1 MDTTLQQKMA
11 EAPAE
16 FAAAGL
22 LALSALQPTTREVGG
37 RTFMFW
43 PDGKGGYTA
52 SEVQDVDGHGNLTKA
67 PDRIVSDV
75 TLQTEESLVTYALD
89 FRTPASR
96 LFADIDGNR
105 LVAVLDYA
113 QGRHD
118 AHSGKASDD
127 TYTGVGGFNGHV
139 ATLALP
145 FSEEWKTWTG
155 QSGKLLSPVDF
166 ARFVLE
172 NQPDF
177 VSPDHATLMEMAGD
191 LRAARSVKFT
201 GSVNMN
207 SQNESFEYTDTTDVN
222 RRDNLEVPSG
232 FTIRIPVYFGGEK
245 VELHAQLRHE
255 VTGEGR
261 LTIGYKLLR
270 AENVRQDT
278 FQRLVGG
285 VSERSGLPAVYGKV
299 AASKPADA
307 GAFVR
312 RMAASY

>member
-1 MDTTLQQKMA
+1 MDKTLQDRMA

-22 LALSALQPTTREVGG
+22 LALSSLQPITREVAG
-37 RTFMFW
+37 RAFMFW
-43 PDGKGGYTA
+43 PDGKGGFA
-52 SEVQDVDGHGNLTKA
+52 AAEVQDVDAHGLLKA
-67 PDRIVSDV
+67 EPERIAGDV
-75 TLQTEESLVTYALD
+75 TLQTQESLVTYALD
-89 FRTPASR
+89 YRTPASR

-118 AHSGKASDD
+118 AHAAKSSDE
-127 TYTGVGGFNGHV
+127 TYTGKGGFSAHV
-139 ATLALP
+139 ATLQLP

-177 VSPDHATLMEMAGD
+177 VSPDHATLMEMASD

-201 GSVNMN
+201 GGVNMN
-207 SQNESFEYTDTTDVN
+207 SQNESFEYEDRTDVN
-222 RRDNLEVPSG
+222 RKDNLEVPSG

-245 VELHAQLRHE
+245 TELQAQLRHE
-255 VTGEGR
+255 LASEGR

-270 AENVRQDT
+270 AENVRQAV
-278 FQRLVGG
+278 FQELVGD
-285 VSERSGLPAVYGKV
+285 VSERSGLPAVYGK
-299 AASKPADA
+299 APARSAPD
-307 GAFVR
+307 GSAFVR
-312 RMAASY
+312 RMAAAY